1 MPKRRGS
8 NAGFT
13 LFEMIIAVA
22 IIGIMALAFYPNLL
36 NPTDVRSLDSAA
48 REILSTL
55 QLAKWQAVAAKLN
68 HRVRFFSQSNRWWY
82 VIEVES
88 QTGTWTAKPGRPAR
102 SVSTK
107 FALTLTLPSNASV
120 VFTPTGFVSGFNSSR
135 NLVALSSAKLAALG
149 QPGRRLIRV
158 FASGSFQFVA
168 DNGG

>member
-1 MPKRRGS
+1 MPMRRGS

-22 IIGIMALAFYPNLL
+22 IIGIMALAFSPNLL
-36 NPTDVRSLDSAA
+36 NPTDVRSLDSGAQ
-48 REILSTL
+48 EIIFTL

-68 HRVRFFSQSNRWWY
+68 HRVRFYSQSGRWWY
-82 VIEVES
+82 AIEVEG
-88 QTGTWTAKPGRPAR
+88 QTGTWTAKPGQTAR

-107 FALTLTLPSNASV
+107 FAVTLTLPSNNSV
-120 VFTPTGFVSGFNSSR
+120 IFTPTGFVDDFDSSR

-158 FASGSFQFVA
+158 FASGSFQLVA